1 MNGNQMK
8 MKKPTKT
15 YDQYEIVKVPFPFT
29 DTKTTKVRPALILSS
44 AKYFNAKIGL
54 SIMAM
59 ITSVKNDQPLW
70 PTDILIENFQSAGL
84 PVPSIIR
91 FKLFTLDHRLILDR
105 LGYLQ
110 GKDLKHVHNKLKEI
124 FVL

>member
-1 MNGNQMK
+1 
-8 MKKPTKT
+8 MKKLTKT

-29 DTKTTKVRPALILSS
+29 DTNLTKVRPALVLSS
-44 AKYFNAKIGL
+44 AKYFNAKLGM

-59 ITSVKNDQPLW
+59 ITSVKENQNLW
-70 PTDILIENFQSAGL
+70 PTDIVLENLSSAGL

-91 FKLFTLDHRLILDR
+91 FKLFTLDHRLFLGR

-110 GKDLKHVHNKLKEI
+110 GKDLDCVQQKLKDI
-124 FVL
+124 LVL